1 MEIDDRIA
9 PCPFSEHYRIPAR
22 QAWQLLT
29 GFLLYRLVLGSVL
42 VFPFF
47 FAAPPALLGKHDPA
61 LYAVVS
67 SLYLG
72 TNLLAMITLLL
83 RWPAYSFQAQ
93 LQIFADITL
102 IPIIMHASG
111 GIGSGI
117 GILLALSVA
126 AGGILV
132 GGRCA
137 LLFAALASLAVLGE
151 QVYADLGGAFP
162 NTAYTYGGMLGGAF
176 FAIAIL
182 AMALARRAELSE
194 AIAAQRGIALANL
207 QQLNEHIIQHLQSGI
222 LIVDA
227 QQTIRMLNQAA
238 QQLVGREA
246 IGQSLTLI
254 CPQLAKHFQTW
265 LAEPAR
271 NAANLDVRGA
281 NPVHV
286 RFSHLSNTLL
296 HMIFLEDNALYLE
309 RVQQSKLASLGRLT
323 ASIAHEIRNP
333 LSVIGHAS
341 QLLAECRELGPQ
353 DRRLTQ
359 IIHDHVARVNSIVEN
374 VLQIS
379 RRSPSQRENL
389 DLSPWLSKFLH
400 DFELAH
406 PERQAASA
414 LRVVVE
420 TDGAKAAVDPSH
432 LKQILENLCTNAL
445 KYGHPEKGPIT
456 VRVNR
461 HPRSGTPC
469 VEVVDHGEGIDAQ
482 TVQQMFEPFFTT
494 SRTGTGL
501 GLYIARELAEL
512 NQARLEYETTSA
524 GGCFR
529 LCLADA
535 EKTVIE
541 L

>member
-9 PCPFSEHYRIPAR
+9 PCPFSEHYRIPAS

-265 LAEPAR
+265 LAERAILSPEQYAPSYDLSGRQRALSRTRPAKQAGFPGPPHR
-271 NAANLDVRGA
+271 QHRPRDSQ
-281 NPVHV
+281 PP
-286 RFSHLSNTLL
+286 
-296 HMIFLEDNALYLE
+296 E
-309 RVQQSKLASLGRLT
+309 RHRPCQPA
-323 ASIAHEIRNP
+323 
-333 LSVIGHAS
+333 
-341 QLLAECRELGPQ
+341 
-353 DRRLTQ
+353 
-359 IIHDHVARVNSIVEN
+359 
-374 VLQIS
+374 S
-379 RRSPSQRENL
+379 RRMP
-389 DLSPWLSKFLH
+389 
-400 DFELAH
+400 
-406 PERQAASA
+406 
-414 LRVVVE
+414 
-420 TDGAKAAVDPSH
+420 
-432 LKQILENLCTNAL
+432 
-445 KYGHPEKGPIT
+445 
-456 VRVNR
+456 
-461 HPRSGTPC
+461 
-469 VEVVDHGEGIDAQ
+469 
-482 TVQQMFEPFFTT
+482 
-494 SRTGTGL
+494 RTG
-501 GLYIARELAEL
+501 
-512 NQARLEYETTSA
+512 SA
-524 GGCFR
+524 GSTP
-529 LCLADA
+529 DPNHS
-535 EKTVIE
+535 
-541 L
+541 